1 MKDITTK
8 EHLLHFMQSGFMRL
22 SKYDLK
28 FVQNLLHIINQSN
41 TITSNQ
47 ESLFKKLLEK
57 YQRQLE
63 KHQFTAQVISNLPW
77 VAKIKPSDPYYTE
90 AYIEIV
96 DNQIYF
102 KSPYNKNFISSF
114 RDITANPF
122 KWVKDKRR
130 YEAPFNTLSLRC
142 IVNVSAKHYP
152 IVNYC
157 PITIKLLNTLLEFD
171 DVTIWDPTLIKVNDN
186 YIIAGCNQYLHDA
199 IQHIPLNDDLKTLSL
214 LAEYGIKA
222 HESVTN
228 NDPKLL
234 FASQFIPS
242 VDYLSVDE
250 VIRWLAELGCDYVL
264 LENLGIDIVYRK
276 TIRTKLSDVGITV
289 FDSINKFTQLFTEEV
304 PTDEIKESMPK
315 AKFPVKIEFSTFQ
328 ISEHHRSLRKVI
340 KMTNSTP
347 INIK

>member
-28 FVQNLLHIINQSN
+28 FVQNLLHIINQTN
-41 TITSNQ
+41 NITTNQ

-57 YQRQLE
+57 YKRQLE
-63 KHQFTAQVISNLPW
+63 KHQFTTAVIDSLPW
-77 VAKIKPSDPYYTE
+77 VANIKPSDPHYTE

-96 DNQIYF
+96 EDDIHF

-114 RDITANPF
+114 RDVIGNPF
-122 KWVKDKRR
+122 KWNKEKRR
-130 YEAPFNTLSLRC
+130 YEAPFSTLALRC
-142 IVNVSAKHYP
+142 IVNLSASHYP

-157 PITIKLLNTLLEFD
+157 PITIKLLNTLLDFD
-171 DVTIWDPTLIKVNDN
+171 TVTVWDPTLCKVNDR
-186 YIIAGCNQYLHDA
+186 YIIAGCNQYLYDA
-199 IQHIPLNDDLKTLSL
+199 IEKLPLNNDLKTLSL
-214 LAEYGIKA
+214 LAEYGVKA
-222 HESVTN
+222 DQSVTH

-234 FASQFIPS
+234 FASEFIPV
-242 VDYLSVDE
+242 VDYLSVDQVVE
-250 VIRWLAELGCDYVL
+250 WLAELGCDYVL

-276 TIRTKLSDVGITV
+276 SIKAKLSDAGITV
-289 FDSINKFTQLFTEEV
+289 YDSVSKFTKLFA
-304 PTDEIKESMPK
+304 PDIDFAHPESIAQ
-315 AKFPVKIEFSTFQ
+315 AKFAVKLEFSTFKS
-328 ISEHHRSLRKVI
+328 SEYPRYIRKVI